1 MTNLQ
6 IIKTL
11 YEAFAARDRDRIL
24 EIFDPQ
30 ITWVQNEGF
39 PSGGTH
45 IGAEVVLDKVFAP
58 FRRDWDNWKAIV
70 RRWLDAGEAIVALGE
85 YKGTYKATHRS
96 MTAVFAHVY
105 WLRNDRIVRFE
116 QYTDTI
122 KVAEAMRTTEDAQ
135 GTAQPLS
142 GSETP

>member
-39 PSGGTH
+39 PGGGTH

-70 RRWLDAGEAIVALGE
+70 RTWLDAGEAIVVLGE

-96 MTAVFAHVY
+96 MTAAFAHVY

-116 QYTDTI
+116 QYTDTVN
-122 KVAEAMRTTEDAQ
+122 VAEAMRTTDDA
-135 GTAQPLS
+135 
-142 GSETP
+142 